1 MKKLAAIL
9 LIGAMAISMFAFASA
24 EGAQEVKLDLDNIYE
39 CYLPWPSLNDV
50 PADLQMIE
58 DAANKITEPKLGVH
72 VVIQPMRLMGLTSQQ
87 QLMISSGE
95 KMDIVQMEWTGLEPW
110 VSTDSL
116 LELEDLLPTYG
127 KGIVDKFG
135 ESAFACTY
143 NDHVYGLPVY
153 KTGYA
158 WGFHANSDIL
168 EKYGYDTSDRKI
180 TLGELEE
187 IFETVKAGEG
197 DGFYCAAGGG
207 SFFGTMGRVDKID
220 GNTYTGVLMWD
231 DPENIVNLYETEE
244 FKKYAELMYDWAQKG
259 YIAPDAATPVDN
271 VNTQL
276 ASGKYLGMFYTTE
289 DQEVQSS
296 LSSNGTVPLTGLT
309 IVDGYTTTSDLTGNM
324 YGIAY
329 NCENPEKTM
338 ALINE
343 IYTNSELAGIIGY
356 GIEGVHYVV
365 KEENEEGQKIIAFPE
380 GVDSSNSGFLCL
392 FNVYR
397 MGTDLVWEPSD
408 FTWFEDRENHA
419 ETYEISP
426 AFGYSFD
433 SRNYSSQIS
442 ALAAVYS
449 EYYTIIDCGA
459 INPDEELPAFINA
472 LKIAGIDEVIK
483 ANQEQYTEWLKKK

>member
-1 MKKLAAIL
+1 MIAYVLTGVMALSMAAC
-9 LIGAMAISMFAFASA
+9 GHT
-24 EGAQEVKLDLDNIYE
+24 EDAQEVELDLDNIYE
-39 CYLPWPSLNDV
+39 CNLPWPSLNDS

-58 DAANKITEPKLGVH
+58 DAANEITESKLGVH
-72 VVIQPMRLMGLTSQQ
+72 VVLQPIGLMSLTSQQ

-95 KMDIVQMEWTGLEPW
+95 KMDVVQMEWTGLEPW

-116 LELEDLLPTYG
+116 LELDDLLPTYG
-127 KGIVDKFG
+127 KGIVDAFG
-135 ESAFACTY
+135 ESAYACTY
-143 NDHVYGLPVY
+143 NGHIYGTPVY
-153 KTGYA
+153 QTGYA
-158 WGFHANSDIL
+158 WGFHANTDIL
-168 EKYGYDTSDRKI
+168 KKYGYDTADRKI
-180 TLGELEE
+180 TLAELEE
-187 IFETVKAGEG
+187 MFATIKAGEG
-197 DGFYCAAGGG
+197 DDFYCAAGGG
-207 SFFGTMGRVDKID
+207 SFFNTMGRVDKID
-220 GNTYTGVLMWD
+220 GNTYTGVVMWD
-231 DPENIVNLYETEE
+231 DPEHIVNLYETDA
-244 FKKYAELMYDWAQKG
+244 FKEYAYLMYDWAQKG

-271 VNTQL
+271 INTQV
-276 ASGKYLGMFYTTE
+276 ASGKYLGVFYTTE

-296 LSSNGTVPLTGLT
+296 LSSNGTVSLTGLT

-343 IYTNSELAGIIGY
+343 IYTNSELSGLIGY

-365 KEENEEGQKIIAFPE
+365 KEENEKGQKIIAFPE

-397 MGTDLVWEPSD
+397 MGTDLVWTPSD
-408 FTWFEDRENHA
+408 FTWFEDREKHA
-419 ETYEISP
+419 QTYELSP

-433 SRNYSSQIS
+433 SRDYSTQIS
-442 ALAAVYS
+442 ALAAVYN

-472 LKIAGIDEVIK
+472 LKAAGIDEVVA
-483 ANQEQYTEWLKKK
+483 ANQEQYSEWLAKK